1 MGRLM
6 GFLRFLRHVFAL
18 TRQADRRATWVLIAL
33 FVAQAGVVAATGLS
47 FRWLV
52 NAVAARDGAGVAMA
66 VAVGALA
73 FGVGALGV
81 RVSFTLRV
89 YLMERVDA
97 ALTKE
102 VLSASAGVATIEHL
116 EHPEYLDRL
125 ELLRKGTWA
134 LSTSVWSVAGAISAA
149 ISLAASVVLLGLVH
163 PAVAVLAVL
172 AVPPLLA
179 SRRAS
184 AIARAV
190 EDACADDNR
199 REQRLHALCI
209 SPDSGKELQV
219 TGAAAV
225 LDVRADALWRQVT
238 HREAI
243 GRLRGM
249 VWQVAGWACYATG
262 FLAALV
268 VVARLIANGKATV
281 GDAVLVVSLSTQ
293 LQGQIRLV
301 VWNARR
307 VAEAGHIVQHYHWL
321 MRYAHSRPTGTGA
334 APRRL
339 SDGIVLS
346 GLRFRYPGADR
357 DALCGIDLRLRA
369 GQIVALVGVNGA
381 GKTTLVK
388 LLTGMYHPTEGEI
401 LVDGRPMSQIDPD
414 AWRGTLSG
422 IFQDFARFQ
431 FRVWENIGVGDIDRL
446 HERDAVHRAVARAN
460 AETTVRQLPDGL
472 DTQLGRDFD
481 GVEPSVGQWQ
491 TLALTRGFMR
501 PAPVLVVL
509 DEPTA
514 ALDAQAEHEL
524 FTYFA
529 ERARAN
535 AAEHGTTT
543 LLVSHRFSTVR
554 MADLIVVIDRGEIV
568 EVGAHDQLV
577 TAGGSYAELYRMQAD
592 AYTTDA

>member
-1 MGRLM
+1 MS
-6 GFLRFLRHVFAL
+6 FLRFLRHAFAL
-18 TRQADRRATWVLIAL
+18 TRRADRRATWVLVVLSA
-33 FVAQAGVVAATGLS
+33 AQAGVVAAAGVSL
-47 FRWLV
+47 RWVV
-52 NAVAARDGAGVAMA
+52 NAAAAHDTAGVVAAVSI
-66 VAVGALA
+66 GALA

-97 ALTKE
+97 ALTAE
-102 VLSASAGVATIEHL
+102 ILSASAGVATIEHL
-116 EHPEYLDRL
+116 ETPEYLDRL

-134 LSTSVWSVAGAISAA
+134 LSTSVWSVAGAASAA

-179 SRRAS
+179 SRRA
-184 AIARAV
+184 ATIARAV
-190 EDACADDNR
+190 EDACAEDAR
-199 REQRLHALCI
+199 REQHMHALCI
-209 SPDSGKELQV
+209 SPDAGKELHV
-219 TGAAAV
+219 TGSGGV
-225 LDVRADALWRQVT
+225 LDTRADALWQQVT
-238 HREAI
+238 HREAL
-243 GRLRGM
+243 GRLRGLA
-249 VWQVAGWACYATG
+249 WQAAGWAFYATG
-262 FLAALV
+262 FVAALV
-268 VVARLIANGKATV
+268 VVTHLITTGGASV

-301 VWNARR
+301 IWNVGR
-307 VAEAGHIVQHYHWL
+307 VAEAGHTVRHYQWL
-321 MRYAHSRPTGTGA
+321 MEYGRTRPAGTA
-334 APRRL
+334 EAPQRL
-339 SDGIVLS
+339 VDGIELRQV
-346 GLRFRYPGADR
+346 RFRYPGADSN
-357 DALCGIDLRLRA
+357 ALRGIDLKLRP
-369 GQIVALVGVNGA
+369 GQIVAVVGINGA

-388 LLTGMYHPTEGEI
+388 LLTGMYHPTGGEI
-401 LVDGRPMSQIDPD
+401 LVDGRPLAQIKPET
-414 AWRGTLSG
+414 WRGTMSG
-422 IFQDFARFQ
+422 VFQDFARFQ
-431 FRVWENIGVGDIDRL
+431 FRAWENIGVGDIDRMHQRDVV
-446 HERDAVHRAVARAN
+446 HEAVARAN
-460 AETTVRQLPDGL
+460 AEATVSQLPNGL

-501 PAPVLVVL
+501 PAPVLIVL

-529 ERARAN
+529 ERARVN

-554 MADLIVVIDRGEIV
+554 MADLIVVIDNGAIV

-577 TAGGSYAELYRMQAD
+577 AAGGGYAELYRLQAE
-592 AYTTDA
+592 AYG